1 MAYLVHL
8 ANSDFTCEI
17 MQTEK
22 MLGRKKIK
30 IKIHTQKEKKQK
42 HKQAQTTTTKNNK
55 CKVFSD

>member
-42 HKQAQTTTTKNNK
+42 HKQVQKKTHNNQK
-55 CKVFSD
+55 QQM